1 MDGNTKSA
9 PHVSQAQVEQFL
21 QETILPM
28 SQQLIATGV
37 DAREVDAFIQEYF
50 GSALPI
56 AATTNIPSLPPEDRR
71 ARVSLPPAKQFA
83 WWEEALLIAG
93 ITIVSPILGVF
104 VALARGLASASGNT
118 LALGPQLSVG
128 AGVGVSLGA
137 GLLATPDYKIGVY
150 GSVGGV
156 AGIVASI
163 GLTAQVT
170 IVRGGL
176 ERFTGLSWGVGV
188 SGGEA
193 VVGNAVALLTV
204 TNPPQFFGV
213 TFGAGIGAGIPFEVF
228 VQGQHTWAAG

>member
-9 PHVSQAQVEQFL
+9 PHVSPAQVEQVL
-21 QETILPM
+21 RENILPM
-28 SQQLIATGV
+28 SQHLIAVGV
-37 DAREVDAFIQEYF
+37 DAREIDAFLQEYF
-50 GSALPI
+50 GSTPV
-56 AATTNIPSLPPEDRR
+56 AATTDIASLPPEDRR
-71 ARVSLPPAKQFA
+71 ARVSLPPARQFE

-93 ITIVSPILGVF
+93 ISIASPILGAF
-104 VALARGLASASGNT
+104 VALARGLAMASGNT

-137 GLLATPDYKIGVY
+137 GLLATPNYRIGVY

-156 AGIVASI
+156 AGLVASI

-176 ERFTGLSWGVGV
+176 DRFTGLCWGVGV

-193 VVGNAVALLTV
+193 VVGNAVALLTA
-204 TNPPQFFGV
+204 TQPPQFFGV

-228 VQGQHTWAAG
+228 VQAQHTWAAG